1 MKCITL
7 EKYIKKDIDD
17 DDNKLMLGVLDI
29 NIWGSLSIIPEVCYD
44 KNKFC
49 IRIQYDAPLDYIT
62 LSRIL
67 ETINL
72 LTLEFKKPALL
83 TVKKYRRS
91 TFYYICVDK

>member
-17 DDNKLMLGVLDI
+17 DVKLMLGVLDI
-29 NIWGSLSIIPEVCYD
+29 NIWSPLSIIPEVCYN

-49 IRIQYDAPLDYIT
+49 IRIQYDDLDYIV